1 LSGSTESTSPGSW
14 PNAVNGDPWSLEPF
28 QFKMWAMPAI
38 VNANHAACMVGT
50 CPIPGFGDLSI
61 QMVGDAHPTLWMASS
76 GLRMGPI
83 GVIPNSAH
91 EDGTR

>member
-1 LSGSTESTSPGSW
+1 
-14 PNAVNGDPWSLEPF
+14 
-28 QFKMWAMPAI
+28 
-38 VNANHAACMVGT
+38 
-50 CPIPGFGDLSI
+50 
-61 QMVGDAHPTLWMASS
+61 MVGDAHPTLWMASS